1 MEWIFPKDTNH
12 LFCGFQITVI
22 DEKTKKKFQRK
33 RLVNEKKKGMK
44 IYWKRLHC
52 RIEKGDHMQ
61 HTGTSTCICQ
71 IHVQL

>member
-1 MEWIFPKDTNH
+1 MDFSKRHQSPFLWIP
-12 LFCGFQITVI
+12 ITVI

-33 RLVNEKKKGMK
+33 KLVNEKKKGMK
-44 IYWKRLHC
+44 TYWKRLHC
-52 RIEKGDHMQ
+52 GIEKGDHVQ